1 MIPGDN
7 NNDDTFFAGLNDTG
21 EQLSPVT
28 AELVINLLPVS
39 TTPVNNDRRWQWH
52 QWYIFGRYQRH
63 QWTIIAD
70 DNYTG
75 DNSFPQCR
83 SYRS

>member
-39 TTPVNNDRRWQWH
+39 TTPVNNDRR
-52 QWYIFGRYQRH
+52 
-63 QWTIIAD
+63 
-70 DNYTG
+70 
-75 DNSFPQCR
+75 
-83 SYRS
+83 